1 MKKPQAS
8 PTFLLLL
15 LALSTS
21 LTSLSLLML
30 GPLLVALAEEFD
42 TSVAVVGQ
50 LAGASAITW
59 GITAFLIG
67 PISDTYGRRLVLLT
81 GAMLM
86 GVGIL
91 GSVVAWNYGSLLG
104 FRLLVGVAAAM
115 IPANAI
121 AAVADIFPPERRG
134 KAIGW
139 IITAT
144 GISATIGVAI
154 VAFLLDV
161 GGWRLPF
168 YVIGGIALVIWAL
181 LWVWFPQSQKQP
193 GQSLSFFS
201 HYREVGAN
209 ATVWYV
215 LASNALLQMAFFGVL
230 SYLAANLI
238 QTYGMTAGE
247 TVLPLALAGLG
258 VITGGFIGGRIA
270 DSRRR
275 LNFLT
280 IAALLGGLLATFVFV
295 GPVSPWLTVAFAF
308 GVATSLRISSS
319 VTPTL
324 LLEMAG
330 SSRSTA
336 TGMFAVSNQI
346 GVFGGASIGGAMLAM
361 GGFPMVGF
369 FCLGAAGVGGAL
381 ILLKVRDPAEFLER
395 IALREA
401 SNDPAKTTT

>member
-15 LALSTS
+15 LAVSTF
-21 LTSLSLLML
+21 LTLLSLLML
-30 GPLLVALAEEFD
+30 GPLLVALASEFH

-50 LAGASAITW
+50 LAGATAITW
-59 GITAFLIG
+59 GIMAFLIG

-81 GAMLM
+81 GVMLM

-104 FRLLVGVAAAM
+104 FRLLTGMAAAM
-115 IPANAI
+115 VPPTAI
-121 AAVADIFPPERRG
+121 ATVADIFPPGGRG

-139 IITAT
+139 M
-144 GISATIGVAI
+144 ISAGGVSATLGVAM

-168 YVIGGIALVIWAL
+168 YVIGGVVLSLWAL

-209 ATVWYV
+209 AMVWYV
-215 LASNALLQMAFFGVL
+215 LAANALLQMAFFCVF

-238 QTYGMTAGE
+238 QTYSMTAGE

-258 VITGGFIGGRIA
+258 VIAGGFIGGRIA
-270 DSRRR
+270 ESRRR
-275 LNFLT
+275 LNLLT
-280 IAALLGGLLATFVFV
+280 IAALLGGLLATLAFV

-308 GVATSLRISSS
+308 GVAASLRISSS
-319 VTPTL
+319 ITPTL
-324 LLEMAG
+324 LLELAG

-346 GVFGGASIGGAMLAM
+346 GIFGGASIGGAMLAM

-369 FCLGAAGVGGAL
+369 FCLGAAGAGGAVV
-381 ILLKVRDPAEFLER
+381 LLKVRDSAQFLER
-395 IALREA
+395 IALREINA
-401 SNDPAKTTT
+401 D

>member
-8 PTFLLLL
+8 PTLLLLL
-15 LALSTS
+15 LAVAMFLTLLSV
-21 LTSLSLLML
+21 LMMA
-30 GPLLVALAEEFD
+30 PLLVALASEFD

-50 LAGASAITW
+50 LAGATAITW

-67 PISDTYGRRLVLLT
+67 PISDTYGRRPVLLT
-81 GAMLM
+81 GVMLM

-91 GSVVAWNYGSLLG
+91 GSVLAWNYGSLLG
-104 FRLLVGVAAAM
+104 FRLLTGVAAAM
-115 IPANAI
+115 IPATAI
-121 AAVADIFPPERRG
+121 AAVADIFPPEGRG

-139 IITAT
+139 MMSAT
-144 GISATIGVAI
+144 GISATIGIAM

-168 YVIGGIALVIWAL
+168 YVIGGIVLVLWAL
-181 LWVWFPQSQKQP
+181 LWVWFPQSQRQP

-215 LASNALLQMAFFGVL
+215 LAANALLQMAFLGVF

-247 TVLPLALAGLG
+247 TVLPLALAGIG
-258 VITGGFIGGRIA
+258 VIAGGFIGGRIA

-295 GPVSPWLTVAFAF
+295 GPVSPWLTVTFAF
-308 GVATSLRISSS
+308 GVAASLRITAS

-324 LLEMAG
+324 LLELAG

-369 FCLGAAGVGGAL
+369 FCLGAAVVGGAL
-381 ILLKVRDPAEFLER
+381 VLLKVRDPAEFLER

-401 SNDPAKTTT
+401 NNYPAKTTT

>member
-8 PTFLLLL
+8 PTLLLIL
-15 LALSTS
+15 LAVATS

-30 GPLLVALAEEFD
+30 GPLLVALASEFD

-50 LAGASAITW
+50 LVGASAIAW

-81 GAMLM
+81 GVMLM

-91 GSVVAWNYGSLLG
+91 GSAVAWNYGSLLG
-104 FRLLVGVAAAM
+104 FRLLTGVASAM
-115 IPANAI
+115 VPAI
-121 AAVADIFPPERRG
+121 AIASMADIFPPEGRG

-139 IITAT
+139 IVTAS
-144 GISATIGVAI
+144 GISATIGVAM

-168 YVIGGIALVIWAL
+168 YVIGGVTLALWPL

-193 GQSLSFFS
+193 GKSLSFFS
-201 HYREVGAN
+201 HYREVGATS
-209 ATVWYV
+209 TVWYV
-215 LASNALLQMAFFGVL
+215 LAANALVITALFGVL

-258 VITGGFIGGRIA
+258 VIAGGFIGGRIA

-275 LNFLT
+275 LNFLA

-324 LLEMAG
+324 LLELAG

-336 TGMFAVSNQI
+336 TGMFAVSNQV

-369 FCLGAAGVGGAL
+369 FCLGAAGLGGAL
-381 ILLKVRDPAEFLER
+381 VLLKVRDPAEFLER
-395 IALREA
+395 NALRDA
-401 SNDPAKTTT
+401 NTS

>member
-1 MKKPQAS
+1 MKTTRAS
-8 PTFLLLL
+8 PTLLLIL
-15 LALSTS
+15 LVVAVT
-21 LTSLSLLML
+21 LTSFSALML
-30 GPLLVALAEEFD
+30 GPLLVALADEFD

-50 LAGASAITW
+50 LVGAVAIAW

-67 PISDTYGRRLVLLT
+67 PISDTYGRRVVLLT
-81 GAMLM
+81 GVMLM
-86 GVGIL
+86 GLGIL
-91 GSVVAWNYGSLLG
+91 GSAVAWNYGSLMG
-104 FRLLVGVAAAM
+104 FRLLTGVGSAM
-115 IPANAI
+115 IPPIAI
-121 AAVADIFPPERRG
+121 ASIADIFPPEGRG

-144 GISATIGVAI
+144 GIGATIGLAM

-168 YVIGGIALVIWAL
+168 YVIGGATLVLWPV

-201 HYREVGAN
+201 HYREVAAN

-215 LASNALLQMAFFGVL
+215 LATNSMMLMAFFAMF

-258 VITGGFIGGRIA
+258 VIAGGFIGGRIA

-275 LNFLT
+275 LNILT
-280 IAALLGGLLATFVFV
+280 LAALLGGLLAVLAFVST
-295 GPVSPWLTVAFAF
+295 VSPWLTVASAF
-308 GVATSLRISSS
+308 GVAASLRISMAIA
-319 VTPTL
+319 PTQ
-324 LLEMAG
+324 LLELAG

-336 TGMFAVSNQI
+336 TGMFAISNQVA
-346 GVFGGASIGGAMLAM
+346 VFGGASIGGVMLAM
-361 GGFPMVGF
+361 GGFPLVGF

-381 ILLKVRDPAEFLER
+381 VLLKVRESAEFLER
-395 IALREA
+395 IDLREA
-401 SNDPAKTTT
+401 NAD

>member
-1 MKKPQAS
+1 MEKPQVS
-8 PTFLLLL
+8 PTFLLVLL
-15 LALSTS
+15 VAALG
-21 LTSLSLLML
+21 LTNLSLLML

-81 GAMLM
+81 GVMLM
-86 GVGIL
+86 GLGIL
-91 GSVVAWNYGSLLG
+91 GSVLAWNYGSLLG
-104 FRLLVGVAAAM
+104 FRLLTGVAAAM
-115 IPANAI
+115 IPGTAI
-121 AAVADIFPPERRG
+121 AAVADIFPPEGRG

-139 IITAT
+139 IVTSS
-144 GISATIGVAI
+144 GISATIGVAM

-168 YVIGGIALVIWAL
+168 YVIGGVTLALWPL

-193 GQSLSFFS
+193 GKSLSFFS
-201 HYREVGAN
+201 HYREVGATS
-209 ATVWYV
+209 TVWYV
-215 LASNALLQMAFFGVL
+215 LAANALVIMALFGVL

-247 TVLPLALAGLG
+247 TALPLALAGLG
-258 VITGGFIGGRIA
+258 MIAGGFIGGRIS

-280 IAALLGGLLATFVFV
+280 IAALLGGLLAVLAFV
-295 GPVSPWLTVAFAF
+295 GTVSPWLTVVFAF
-308 GVATSLRISSS
+308 GVAASLWITAS

-324 LLEMAG
+324 LLELAG

-336 TGMFAVSNQI
+336 TGMFAVSNQV

-381 ILLKVRDPAEFLER
+381 VLMKVRDPTEFLEC

-401 SNDPAKTTT
+401 SAD